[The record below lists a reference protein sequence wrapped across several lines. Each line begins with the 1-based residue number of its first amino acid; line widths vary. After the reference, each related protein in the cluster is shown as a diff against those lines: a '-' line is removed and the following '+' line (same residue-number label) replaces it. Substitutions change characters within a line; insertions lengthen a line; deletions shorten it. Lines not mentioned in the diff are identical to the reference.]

1 MRALR
6 RGFAL
11 SDIVRL
17 SACVSALAAA
27 AALAGCSGGGEQ
39 VYGFHASVGET
50 ASFDVSGRSSGMSRT
65 QQDAIIAQAIVAHEM
80 RRP

>member
-1 MRALR
+1 MRRLR

-17 SACVSALAAA
+17 SACVSALAGA
-27 AALAGCSGGGEQ
+27 AALAGCSGSGER
-39 VYGFHASVGET
+39 VYGFRASVGET
-50 ASFDVSGRSSGMSRT
+50 ASIDVSGRSSGMSRA

>member
-1 MRALR
+1 MRPLR

-17 SACVSALAAA
+17 SACVSALVGA
-27 AALAGCSGGGEQ
+27 AALGGCTGGGER
-39 VYGFHASVGET
+39 VYGFHAAAGET
-50 ASFDVSGRSSGMSRT
+50 ASFDVSGRSMSRT

>member
-1 MRALR
+1 MRPLR

-17 SACVSALAAA
+17 SACVSALVGA
-27 AALAGCSGGGEQ
+27 AALGGCTDGER
-39 VYGFHASVGET
+39 VYGFHAAAGET

>member
-1 MRALR
+1 MRPWR

-11 SDIVRL
+11 SDNVRL
-17 SACVSALAAA
+17 SACISALAGA
-27 AALAGCSGGGEQ
+27 AALAGCTGGGER
-39 VYGFHASVGET
+39 VYGFRAAAGET
-50 ASFDVSGRSSGMSRT
+50 ASFDVSGRSSGMSRI

>member
-1 MRALR
+1 MRPLR
-6 RGFAL
+6 RGLAL
-11 SDIVRL
+11 SDLARL
-17 SACVSALAAA
+17 SACVSALVGA
-27 AALAGCSGGGEQ
+27 AALAGCTGGGER
-39 VYGFHASVGET
+39 VYGFHAATGET

>member
-1 MRALR
+1 MRPLR

-17 SACVSALAAA
+17 SACVSALVGA
-27 AALAGCSGGGEQ
+27 AALGGCTGGER
-39 VYGFHASVGET
+39 VYGFHAAAGET